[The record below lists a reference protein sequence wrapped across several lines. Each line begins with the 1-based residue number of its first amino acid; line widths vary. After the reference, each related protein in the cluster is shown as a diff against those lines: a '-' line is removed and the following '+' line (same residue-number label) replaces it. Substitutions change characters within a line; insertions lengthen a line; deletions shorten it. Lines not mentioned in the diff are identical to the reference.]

1 MRLYAV
7 IFMFL
12 ISVLSTSS
20 VSAQVP
26 TAAISIYCQPAEIDI
41 PVYPGA
47 NATGMTTCTA
57 SNPTSYEEKVAI
69 SVTSDGL
76 QAESIGD
83 LIVPANS
90 EEDFDVTVFAPEGH
104 EFMEASGRSLVV
116 QGSVQEIGGQT
127 PSNVATSG
135 SSCIVNLMQYVN
147 FSITENN
154 SLRQL
159 TFLKNQDSVTLGKST
174 LYLELSNG
182 GNGMDNILFGV
193 DDISRN
199 LLESEGFQIEI
210 PLGKLPVDPFESST
224 FNFSISLTKD
234 IDYSTWTILD
244 NGSKFLKRNITIYA
258 NSDFECKNGGC
269 NEQSVTIELEFY
281 LEEREDS
288 NFTTYLII
296 GVISF
301 IILTTLVLVVIMK
314 ESKTSGK
321 TFHNAGVVSQIQYD
335 YSTNPEYDVKTIPV
349 INLKPPINASG
360 VQDEN
365 GYEWVMSEDG
375 KNWYRVYGTTDEWT
389 EFSN

>member
-7 IFMFL
+7 IFIFL
-12 ISVLSTSS
+12 ISVLCTSS
-20 VSAQVP
+20 ASAQSP
-26 TAAISIYCQPAEIDI
+26 TPAIAITCQPAQIDI

-57 SNPTSYEEKVAI
+57 TNPTSYEEKVAI

-76 QAESIGD
+76 RVESIGD

-90 EEDFDVTVFAPEGH
+90 ESDFDVTVSAPEGH
-104 EFMEASGRSLVV
+104 EFLAVQPRALTV
-116 QGSVQEIGGQT
+116 QGTVQEINGNPPQ
-127 PSNVATSG
+127 NVATSG
-135 SSCIVNLMQYVN
+135 ASCIVNLMQYVN

-154 SLRQL
+154 SLRQV
-159 TFLKNQDSVTLGKST
+159 TFLKNQDSVTLVKST
-174 LYLELSNG
+174 VNLELSNG

-210 PLGKLPVDPFESST
+210 PLGKIPVDPFESSK

-234 IDYSTWTILD
+234 IDYSTWTVLD

-281 LEEREDS
+281 LEEKEDS

-301 IILTTLVLVVIMK
+301 IILTTLLVVIMK

-321 TFHNAGVVSQIQYD
+321 TFHDAGVVSQIHYE
-335 YSTNPEYDVKTIPV
+335 YSTNPEYNVKTIPV

>member
-7 IFMFL
+7 IFIFL
-12 ISVLSTSS
+12 ISVLCTSS
-20 VSAQVP
+20 ASAQSPV
-26 TAAISIYCQPAEIDI
+26 AAISIYCQPAQIDI

-69 SVTSDGL
+69 SISSDGL

-104 EFMEASGRSLVV
+104 EFLVVKPRALTV
-116 QGSVQEIGGQT
+116 QGSVTEMNGNP

-135 SSCIVNLMQYVN
+135 ANCIVNLMQYVN

-154 SLRQL
+154 SLRQV

-174 LYLELSNG
+174 VELELLHS

-193 DDISRN
+193 NDTSRN
-199 LLESEGFQIEI
+199 LLESEGFQIEYPAKI
-210 PLGKLPVDPFESST
+210 PVDPFESST
-224 FNFSISLTKD
+224 FNFTISLIKD
-234 IDYSTWTILD
+234 IDYSTWTVLD

-301 IILTTLVLVVIMK
+301 IILTTLIVVVIMK
-314 ESKTSGK
+314 QSKTSGK

>member
-7 IFMFL
+7 IFIFL
-12 ISVLSTSS
+12 ISVLCTSS
-20 VSAQVP
+20 ASAQSP
-26 TAAISIYCQPAEIDI
+26 TPAIAITCQPAQIDI

-69 SVTSDGL
+69 SISTDGL

-90 EEDFDVTVFAPEGH
+90 ESDFDVTVSAPEGH
-104 EFMEASGRSLVV
+104 EFLVV
-116 QGSVQEIGGQT
+116 QPRALTVQGTVQEINGNPPQ
-127 PSNVATSG
+127 NVATSG
-135 SSCIVNLMQYVN
+135 ASCIVNLMQYVN

-154 SLRQL
+154 SLRQV

-174 LYLELSNG
+174 VNLELSNG

-210 PLGKLPVDPFESST
+210 PLGKIPVDPFKSST

-281 LEEREDS
+281 LEEKEDS

-301 IILTTLVLVVIMK
+301 IILTTLILVVLMK
-314 ESKTSGK
+314 ESKTGGK
-321 TFHNAGVVSQIQYD
+321 TFHNSGVVSQIQYD

-375 KNWYRVYGTTDEWT
+375 KNWYRVYGTTHEWT

>member
-1 MRLYAV
+1 M
-7 IFMFL
+7 
-12 ISVLSTSS
+12 
-20 VSAQVP
+20 
-26 TAAISIYCQPAEIDI
+26 
-41 PVYPGA
+41 
-47 NATGMTTCTA
+47 
-57 SNPTSYEEKVAI
+57 
-69 SVTSDGL
+69 
-76 QAESIGD
+76 
-83 LIVPANS
+83 
-90 EEDFDVTVFAPEGH
+90 
-104 EFMEASGRSLVV
+104 
-116 QGSVQEIGGQT
+116 
-127 PSNVATSG
+127 
-135 SSCIVNLMQYVN
+135 
-147 FSITENN
+147 
-154 SLRQL
+154 
-159 TFLKNQDSVTLGKST
+159 KNQDSITLGKST
-174 LYLELSNG
+174 VVLELSHS
-182 GNGMDNILFGV
+182 GNGVDNIKLGV
-193 DDISRN
+193 DDVSRN

-210 PLGKLPVDPFESST
+210 PLGKIPVDPFESSA

-234 IDYSTWTILD
+234 FDYSTWTVLD

-281 LEEREDS
+281 LEEKEDN

-301 IILTTLVLVVIMK
+301 IILTTLILVVLMK

-321 TFHNAGVVSQIQYD
+321 TFHNSSVVSQIQYD

>member
-7 IFMFL
+7 IFIFL
-12 ISVLSTSS
+12 ISVLCTSS
-20 VSAQVP
+20 ASAQSP
-26 TAAISIYCQPAEIDI
+26 TPAIAITCQPAQIDI

-57 SNPTSYEEKVAI
+57 TNPTSYEEKVAI

-76 QAESIGD
+76 RVESIGD

-90 EEDFDVTVFAPEGH
+90 ESDFDVTVSAPEGH
-104 EFMEASGRSLVV
+104 EFLAVQPRALTV
-116 QGSVQEIGGQT
+116 QGTVQEINGNPPQ
-127 PSNVATSG
+127 NVATSG
-135 SSCIVNLMQYVN
+135 ASCIVNLMQYVN

-154 SLRQL
+154 SLRQV

-174 LYLELSNG
+174 VNLELSNG

-210 PLGKLPVDPFESST
+210 PLGKIPVDPFESSK

-234 IDYSTWTILD
+234 IDYSTWTVLD

-281 LEEREDS
+281 LEEKEDS

-301 IILTTLVLVVIMK
+301 IILTTLLVVIMK

-321 TFHNAGVVSQIQYD
+321 TFHDAGVVSQIHYE
-335 YSTNPEYDVKTIPV
+335 YSTNPEYNVKTIPV

>member
-1 MRLYAV
+1 MRPYAV

-12 ISVLSTSS
+12 ISILSTSS

-26 TAAISIYCQPAEIDI
+26 TAAISITCQPAQIDI

-104 EFMEASGRSLVV
+104 EFLVV
-116 QGSVQEIGGQT
+116 QPRALTVQGTVQEINGNP
-127 PSNVATSG
+127 PSNPAQ
-135 SSCIVNLMQYVN
+135 SSSQSIVNLMQYAN
-147 FSITENN
+147 YSIAENN
-154 SLRQL
+154 SLRQV
-159 TFLKNQDSVTLGKST
+159 TFLKNQDSITLGKST
-174 LYLELSNG
+174 VELELLHS

-193 DDISRN
+193 NDISRN

-210 PLGKLPVDPFESST
+210 PLGKIPVDPFESST
-224 FNFSISLTKD
+224 FNFTISLTKD
-234 IDYSTWTILD
+234 IDYSTWTVLD

-301 IILTTLVLVVIMK
+301 IILTT
-314 ESKTSGK
+314 
-321 TFHNAGVVSQIQYD
+321 
-335 YSTNPEYDVKTIPV
+335 
-349 INLKPPINASG
+349 
-360 VQDEN
+360 
-365 GYEWVMSEDG
+365 
-375 KNWYRVYGTTDEWT
+375 
-389 EFSN
+389 